1 MADVTALTFLAL
13 CLPLAGALVAPFVI
27 RIFGANGAWLL
38 AIAPLLAFLHFLRF
52 IPKIARGEVVTGGYA
67 WVPSFNLSFSWL
79 LDGLSLAFALLI
91 TGIGTLIV
99 LYAGGYL
106 KGHKDQGRFFSFIF
120 LFMGAMLGV
129 VVSDSFLMLFI
140 FWELTSIT
148 SFLLI
153 GFDHERAAARRAAL
167 QALVVTGGGGLCL
180 LAGLLL
186 LWNVTGVTR
195 MSELMAFGDLV
206 RESPAYL
213 AVLILVLGGAFTK
226 SAQFPFHFWLPNA
239 MEAPTPVSAYLHSAT
254 MVKAGVYLL
263 MRLNPIIGATT
274 AWEILLPF
282 FGGLT
287 LVVGAALA
295 IGQTDLKLKL
305 AYTTVSS
312 LGLLV
317 MLIGFGSE
325 HAVAAAALYLVAHCL
340 FKGALFMVAGIIDHE
355 TGTRDITRLGGLM
368 RAMPLTWIIAVAAA
382 FSMAGLPPF
391 FGFLAKEEIYT
402 ALVGGDVRALTF
414 TAITVFG
421 NALMFAV
428 AFAVGLK
435 PFLGRP
441 LETPKHPHEAPVLLW
456 LGPAVLAALG
466 LFAAVFSNFTH
477 TALSSP
483 IAAAI
488 RQTPAD
494 IDISLALHPGL
505 PLALS
510 ALTILLGIGVYWQLA
525 PARSAMASFLSAAG
539 RGPDHGFDLAI
550 SGLVRFAGRLMCVL
564 QPGRLQIYVTCTFLA
579 VAAILIIPP
588 VVYGELPRPPAWP
601 ADVGLHEWAVL
612 LIAAFGLAAVLVA
625 RDRLTAI
632 VSLGIQGFAVAIIF
646 LLFGAPDLAFTQF
659 MVETLSVVILALVMT
674 RLRLSPADRRPLAHR
689 LFDGALA
696 LACGLGFTLLLMR
709 ATQAPFNDAL
719 TLFFNTYSKSIAH
732 GANVVNVIIV
742 DFRGTDTLGEIAV
755 VAVTGLAILALIRI
769 RAGSERKLAANDPAL
784 EAEGR

>member
-13 CLPLAGALVAPFVI
+13 CLPLVGALAAPLVI

-52 IPKIARGEVVTGGYA
+52 IPKIARGEVVTGGDF
-67 WVPSFNLSFSWL
+67 WVPSFHLSFSWF

-129 VVSDSFLMLFI
+129 VVSDSFLMLFV

-186 LWNVTGVTR
+186 LWDISGVTE
-195 MSELMAFGDLV
+195 MSRLIGTGDVV
-206 RESPAYL
+206 RESPFYL
-213 AVLILVLGGAFTK
+213 AALLLVLGGAFTK

-263 MRLNPIIGATT
+263 MRLNPVMGATP

-287 LVVGAALA
+287 LVVGTALA
-295 IGQTDLKLKL
+295 IRQTDLKLKL

-317 MLIGFGSE
+317 MLIGFGSD
-325 HAVAAAALYLVAHCL
+325 HAVEAAALYLVAHSL

-355 TGTRDITRLGGLM
+355 TGTRDITRLSGLM
-368 RAMPLTWIIAVAAA
+368 RAMPLTWMIALAAA

-402 ALVGGDVRALTF
+402 ALVGADVRAITF

-428 AFAVGLK
+428 AFAVALK

-441 LETPKHPHEAPVLLW
+441 VETPKPPHEAPVLLW
-456 LGPAVLAALG
+456 LGPAVLAVLG
-466 LFAAVFSNFTH
+466 LLAAIFSTFTH
-477 TALSSP
+477 TVLSSP
-483 IAAAI
+483 IASAI
-488 RQTPAD
+488 RQTPVD
-494 IDISLALHPGL
+494 IDISLTPHIGL

-510 ALTILLGIGVYWQLA
+510 ALTVLLGIGVYWQLA
-525 PARSAMASFLSAAG
+525 RARVLMAVFLRAAG
-539 RGPDHGFDLAI
+539 RGPDHGFDVAI
-550 SGLVRFAGRLMCVL
+550 SGLVRFAGRLMRVL
-564 QPGRLQIYVTCTFLA
+564 QPGRLEIYVTCSFLC

-588 VVYGELPRPPAWP
+588 VVYGELPRLPAWP
-601 ADVGLHEWAVL
+601 ADVRLYEWAVF

-646 LLFGAPDLAFTQF
+646 LLFGAPDLSFTQF

-674 RLRLSPADRRPLAHR
+674 RLRLSPADRRPLGR
-689 LFDGALA
+689 KLFDGALA
-696 LACGLGFTLLLMR
+696 LVCGLGFTLVLMR
-709 ATQAPFNDAL
+709 ATEAPFNDAL
-719 TLFFNTYSKSIAH
+719 TAFFNAYSKSIAH

-769 RAGSERKLAANDPAL
+769 RAGSERKLAANDPA
-784 EAEGR
+784 AEG